1 MECPYIRIC
10 LMFLSWLEW
19 SYGFGGGKMPFLPYH
34 VKGTCDQHDI
44 AVEVNID
51 YLAQLQ
57 QYL

>member
-1 MECPYIRIC
+1 
-10 LMFLSWLEW
+10 
-19 SYGFGGGKMPFLPYH
+19 MPFLPYH